1 MNNGD
6 VVEFDAG
13 DRHLIGAITRELGE
27 KYIVITE
34 EGDEMRPTGDEVTF
48 GLGRTLSADADTE
61 TLQTRL
67 EAIRREIDDVAG
79 EIDVGFLWEFVR
91 DDERVSPA
99 SLCELFFESQKPEQV
114 LATRQ
119 RLREDPLYF
128 KARGNAFEPR
138 SESQIEELERQLEA
152 RREEERRRQA
162 FLDEVAAILAVD
174 GDERGER
181 DEAAMA
187 DPEFREFA
195 ETLQEYAIYDQG
207 YHDREEALELLDAIE
222 DETSRQIRGSY
233 GAKAFWLMVDL
244 GIWDEHENL
253 WLHRYNLSG
262 DPDDEV
268 VEAVEHLEREGWEPG
283 SWRRDWT
290 ERRTFSIDDPE
301 TRDID
306 DALSCRR
313 TDEGMWEVGIH
324 VADPSAHVDAGDPL
338 DRHARGRGSSVYL
351 PTGTIPMFPEQMS
364 EKIASLVEGK
374 LRPAISVVAE
384 FDDDFELVDHDI
396 APTVVCVDDRLE
408 YAEADAMLEEDDSG
422 ELGGALEALR
432 QIADARREERLE
444 RGALSIDLPDP
455 KLQVRFV
462 GDDVE
467 VECGPEERETPAHE
481 LVSEFMIL
489 ANTLLG
495 KFCRDED
502 IPVIYRAQESPDD
515 PLDDAEIRDVPAGLP
530 RQFAKLRR
538 IKPGVLT
545 TEPSSHFGLG
555 VSAYTQAT
563 SPIRRYAD
571 LVCQRQ
577 VKAYLADESLPH
589 DHDEMVE
596 LLGTVETT
604 SRETGRAQ
612 SETERYWLLE
622 YLRRNADRVYEALVI
637 EHYNSDGTRA
647 AVWVNEVAQ
656 KFTCN
661 FRKSVPVGE
670 TAEVVVESADPRADE
685 IALSQA

>member
-1 MNNGD
+1 MHVGD

-13 DRHLIGAITRELGE
+13 DRHLLGVVTRELGE

-34 EGDEMRPTGDEVTF
+34 EGDEMRPTGDEITF
-48 GLGRTLSADADTE
+48 EVGRSLSTDADTD
-61 TLQTRL
+61 TLQSRL
-67 EAIRREIDDVAG
+67 ERLQGEIDEVAE
-79 EIDVGFLWEFVR
+79 EIDVGFLWEFVP

-99 SLCELFFESQKPEQV
+99 SLCELFFESQEPEQV

-128 KARGNAFEPR
+128 KERGDEFEPR

-152 RREEERRRQA
+152 QREEERRRQE
-162 FLDEVAAILAVD
+162 FLEEIDAILALEPE
-174 GDERGER
+174 ERTPRAE
-181 DEAAMA
+181 EAMA

-207 YHDREEALELLDAIE
+207 YHDREEALELLDAVE
-222 DETSRQIRGSY
+222 EETGEHIRGSY
-233 GAKAFWLMVDL
+233 GAKAFWLMVEL
-244 GIWDEHENL
+244 GLWEEHENL

-262 DPDDEV
+262 DPDGEV
-268 VEAVEHLEREGWEPG
+268 IEAVGELEQQGWEPEP
-283 SWRRDWT
+283 WRRDWT

-313 TDEGMWEVGIH
+313 TDDGTWEVGIH

-338 DRHARGRGSSVYL
+338 DLHARDRGTSIYL
-351 PTGTIPMFPEQMS
+351 PTGTLPMFPERMS
-364 EKIASLVEGK
+364 EKIASLVEGA

-384 FDDDFELVDHDI
+384 FDDDLELVDHEI
-396 APTVVCVDDRLE
+396 APTVVRVDDRLE
-408 YAEADAMLEEDDSG
+408 YGQADAMLEGDASG
-422 ELGGALEALR
+422 ELEDALEMLR
-432 QIADARREERLE
+432 RIADARLDERLE

-455 KLQVRFV
+455 QLEVRFD
-462 GDDVE
+462 GDGVE
-467 VECGPEERETPAHE
+467 VECSPEERESPAHE

-495 KFCRDED
+495 KFCRDEN

-515 PLDDAEIRDVPAGLP
+515 PLDDAEIRDVPEGLP

-577 VKAYLADESLPH
+577 VKAHLADEPLPH
-589 DHDEMVE
+589 DADEMVE
-596 LLGTVETT
+596 LLGSVETT
-604 SRETGRAQ
+604 SREAGRAQ

-622 YLRRNADRVYEALVI
+622 YLRRNADRPYEATVI

-647 AVWVNEVAQ
+647 AVWVHQVAQ

-670 TAEVVVESADPRADE
+670 KAEVVVESADPRADE
-685 IALSQA
+685 ISLSQS